1 MTDRKKPLPRP
12 PRKGFGPKRGPATD
26 EPLSADRMAEAMT
39 KGKLDEYLSKEFHGN
54 EQAQNL
60 ARMMMGLTGMSA
72 MNPVGGAAPE
82 EVEKPVGSPEV
93 PEEIQKAS
101 LAGDMGRLMQLLK
114 EEHEKRSNPPM
125 DKIKRTTDDRS
136 QGPPGTE
143 EKQQP
148 ESDSSALLDRESI
161 DLLIR
166 IASENHV
173 TLDWVIARAIKLYTR
188 DYNLTGRV

>member
-101 LAGDMGRLMQLLK
+101 LAGDMGR
-114 EEHEKRSNPPM
+114 SNPPM